1 MFVQE
6 RRPWSDLFPELLC
19 SILSNLHGKDVPVF
33 RAVCRNWS
41 SIAEPLT
48 KHITDP
54 LSEIVK
60 HPFLLRPSTYEF
72 YSPAYTKTYY
82 YQPGLPG
89 ARILS
94 SNYGWLLMSLGKTNL
109 FFFNP
114 STGDSINLPPHNDSR
129 RFRLYNLMSFSA
141 PPTSPDCVV
150 FGLVDTPPYCYVHY
164 TFIRRG
170 DRAWHS
176 SSKRSRT
183 GLDIERCRLVA
194 RHSISSSRKQVM
206 VHQGNRCKFRRV
218 PCEVG
223 FNWSN
228 YQSAPVFH
236 NGAFYC
242 LGQGGGGGRGRLGIF
257 DPTKK
262 NMWKILDVE
271 SCRSHFST
279 NPRNQSFLMESSR
292 GQLISIYVGQYGEF
306 VTVFKLNEDLRL
318 WQTVYN
324 LGDQAA
330 FLSPTSSMVLSCRE
344 LQVKGLENTVHF
356 PRFDEDGYNMFY
368 SLSTRKFHSFKN
380 GYTSDDLFGTK
391 LYLNSTWTVPGF
403 QSFFCQWM
411 DSSNDT
417 IVVKNNPS
425 YYVCNSTFSQRPNRI
440 VPAQVA
446 EAVGGPLIILSH
458 DEEEGKLEVCPFLNL
473 VNGRDRM
480 ESSLCLRGNQV
491 YGGGNGRAVVIDF
504 KSRDCSLLN
513 TSTMAMEPLP
523 TWPIMPESFLKFCC
537 IVQEWNSIST
547 VTIIGEVIESSTS
560 SEIMKLKCRVGDE
573 EWITPEGG
581 PTMYEAVGYQGKI
594 YGWGTIRVED
604 DEAKLLKVEE
614 DGRAE
619 VVETPRIERYSP
631 TGTMEFTDYV
641 VESLGEILWFG
652 VFWSHWKLVNE
663 AIMDVRAYRLDSK
676 MRWEEMKD
684 LGNRAFF
691 FCPRIKEVGC
701 CASGSGFR
709 KNSIYFRSPEGDNIV
724 RYNYGDHSIT
734 TVMICEERC
743 KILGL
748 VM

>member
-150 FGLVDTPPYCYVHY
+150 FGLVDAPPYCYVHY

-183 GLDIERCRLVA
+183 GLDIERYRLVA
-194 RHSISSSRKQVM
+194 RHYISSSRKQVM
-206 VHQGNRCKFRRV
+206 VHQGNRCKFRRF
-218 PCEVG
+218 PCKVK
-223 FNWSN
+223 FKWSN

-242 LGQGGGGGRGRLGIF
+242 LGQRGGGGRGRLGIF
-257 DPTKK
+257 DPTK

-279 NPRNQSFLMESSR
+279 NPRNPSFLMESSR
-292 GQLISIYVGQYGEF
+292 GELISIYVGQ
-306 VTVFKLNEDLRL
+306 
-318 WQTVYN
+318 
-324 LGDQAA
+324 
-330 FLSPTSSMVLSCRE
+330 
-344 LQVKGLENTVHF
+344 
-356 PRFDEDGYNMFY
+356 
-368 SLSTRKFHSFKN
+368 
-380 GYTSDDLFGTK
+380 
-391 LYLNSTWTVPGF
+391 
-403 QSFFCQWM
+403 
-411 DSSNDT
+411 
-417 IVVKNNPS
+417 
-425 YYVCNSTFSQRPNRI
+425 I
-440 VPAQVA
+440 VPEQVA
-446 EAVGGPLIILSH
+446 EVVGGPLIILSH
-458 DEEEGKLEVCPFLNL
+458 DEEEGKLEACPFWNL
-473 VNGRDRM
+473 VNGRGRM

-523 TWPIMPESFLKFCC
+523 TWPIMPESFRKFGCL
-537 IVQEWNSIST
+537 VQEWKSIST
-547 VTIIGEVIESSTS
+547 VTITGEVIESSTS

-619 VVETPRIERYSP
+619 VVETPRIERYRP
-631 TGTMEFTDYV
+631 TGTMKFTDYV

-676 MRWEEMKD
+676 MRWEEVKD
-684 LGNRAFF
+684 LGNRTFF
-691 FCPRIKEVGC
+691 FYPEIKEFGC
-701 CASGSGFR
+701 CVSGSRFP
-709 KNSIYFRSPEGDNIV
+709 KNNIYFILEEGDNIV
-724 RYNYGDHSIT
+724 YVSVDTIVHRGLPKRCDLMWYVHEPKSGLSRTTAVEVKKLKLISECCGSIIT
-734 TVMICEERC
+734 IDKTISSLEMEVAAAKATQASLLTGSPQSEDTKKGSTLRKKRKYLMVVGINTAFSIRKRRDSVCDTWMPQGSISALFGFSFQLRPPWIEQLEVQSPSVAASLADDFLKNR
-743 KILGL
+743 
-748 VM
+748 